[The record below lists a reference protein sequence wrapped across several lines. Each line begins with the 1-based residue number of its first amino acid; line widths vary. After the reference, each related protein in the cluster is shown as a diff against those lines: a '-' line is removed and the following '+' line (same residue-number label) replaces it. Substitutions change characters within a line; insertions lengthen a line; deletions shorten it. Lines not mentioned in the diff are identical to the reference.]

1 MPKFLCLVE
10 KVDAWKELGVITQGR
25 REAKVGTLLLR
36 NDENNVIAKM
46 HKVICSV

>member
-10 KVDAWKELGVITQGR
+10 KGDAWKESGVIAQGR
-25 REAKVGTLLLR
+25 REAKVGTLSLS
-36 NDENNVIAKM
+36 NDKSNVIAKM

>member
-10 KVDAWKELGVITQGR
+10 KADAWKELGVITQGR